1 MSLFG
6 EFHVPSERLA
16 LHETLE
22 AVPDVIVEIERVV
35 ATDELLTPYFWVS
48 SGDADDFEAA
58 AEHDPTIENLH
69 RLDQFDA
76 GTHYRAH
83 WTENVETLVYAYTEV
98 GAVILEA
105 TGTKTEWELRIRF
118 DDRECL
124 SQFQEYCDTQDI
136 SFELSRLYEISNPR
150 TGAQFGLTRK
160 QYDALTA
167 AWEMGYFDTPR
178 DVTQTEVAGE
188 LGITEQS
195 LSQRLRRAY
204 HTLIAHTLVFTS
216 PTERGY

>member
-6 EFHVPSERLA
+6 EFHIPSERLA

-22 AVPDVIVEIERVV
+22 AVPDIIVEVERVV
-35 ATDELLTPYFWVS
+35 ATDELLTPYFWL
-48 SGDADDFEAA
+48 SGGDTKDFEEA
-58 AEHDPTIENLH
+58 AEQDPTVEDLR
-69 RLDQFDA
+69 RLDQFDE

-83 WTENVETLVYAYTEV
+83 WTDNVEALVYAYTEV

-105 TGTKTEWELRIRF
+105 TGAEMEWELRMRF
-118 DDRECL
+118 DDRRCL
-124 SQFQEYCDTQDI
+124 TQFQEYCDEQDI

-150 TGAQFGLTRK
+150 SGAQFGLTRK
-160 QYDALTA
+160 QYNALTA
-167 AWEMGYFDTPR
+167 AWEMGFFDTPR
-178 DVTQTEVAGE
+178 DVTLTEVAGE

-216 PTERGY
+216 PTETDY